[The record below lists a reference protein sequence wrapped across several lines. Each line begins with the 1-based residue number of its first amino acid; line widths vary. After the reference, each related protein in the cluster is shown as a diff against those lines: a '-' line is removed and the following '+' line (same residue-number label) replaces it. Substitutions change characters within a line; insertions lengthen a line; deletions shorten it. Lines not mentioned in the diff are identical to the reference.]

1 MCVWNCPIKEM
12 WKPVRNSARKKIFG
26 RMRPKQKKNK
36 HNPSINQW
44 EESNRLYKSIQKEKH
59 ERMSLLLPPTR
70 TIPPRPMPP
79 LRTVP
84 PLGRCRY
91 SDVPGWVD
99 AASDDGASSDG
110 TASRTF
116 PAGSMPLRTMAPL
129 RDGTAS
135 RTMPAGTMRPR
146 TMAPRVPSPRAG
158 APVPALLLASRTQ
171 RPAVITSDAWHRIET
186 SFDLTLLFS
195 FLSKTGRHNDV
206 TQRLRGL
213 FTYSVPGTTTLLCH
227 GANLNPGPNLPDEL
241 TSSAI

>member
-1 MCVWNCPIKEM
+1 MVIKQCVFGT
-12 WKPVRNSARKKIFG
+12 VQSRKCGNQFEIRHERKFLEECD
-26 RMRPKQKKNK
+26 PNKKKTNTI
-36 HNPSINQW
+36 HQSINGKNQTDSIKVSRKRNMK
-44 EESNRLYKSIQKEKH
+44 ECRFCCHRLG
-59 ERMSLLLPPTR
+59 RFR
-70 TIPPRPMPP
+70 
-79 LRTVP
+79 
-84 PLGRCRY
+84 LGRCRLFGRY
-91 SDVPGWVD
+91 RLSDD
-99 AASDDGASSDG
+99 AA
-110 TASRTF
+110 TRTF

-186 SFDLTLLFS
+186 SFDWTLLFS

>member
-1 MCVWNCPIKEM
+1 MCLELSNQGNVETSSKFGTKENF
-12 WKPVRNSARKKIFG
+12 WKNATQTKKKTNTIH
-26 RMRPKQKKNK
+26 Q
-36 HNPSINQW
+36 SINGKNQTDSIKVSRKRNMK
-44 EESNRLYKSIQKEKH
+44 ECRFCCHRLG
-59 ERMSLLLPPTR
+59 RFR
-70 TIPPRPMPP
+70 
-79 LRTVP
+79 
-84 PLGRCRY
+84 LGRCRLFGRY
-91 SDVPGWVD
+91 RLSDD
-99 AASDDGASSDG
+99 AA
-110 TASRTF
+110 TRTF
-116 PAGSMPLRTMAPL
+116 PAESMPLRTMAPL

>member
-1 MCVWNCPIKEM
+1 MCLELSNQGNVETSSKFGTKENF
-12 WKPVRNSARKKIFG
+12 WKNATQTKKKTNTIH
-26 RMRPKQKKNK
+26 Q
-36 HNPSINQW
+36 SINGKNQTDSIKVSRKRNMK
-44 EESNRLYKSIQKEKH
+44 ECRFCCHRLG
-59 ERMSLLLPPTR
+59 RFR
-70 TIPPRPMPP
+70 
-79 LRTVP
+79 
-84 PLGRCRY
+84 LGRCRLFGRY
-91 SDVPGWVD
+91 RLSDD
-99 AASDDGASSDG
+99 AATRTFPAESMPLRTMAPLRDG
-110 TASRTF
+110 TASRTM
-116 PAGSMPLRTMAPL
+116 PAGTMRPRTMAPL

>member
-99 AASDDGASSDG
+99 AASDDGASSGQYRLSDDAGWDDAASDDG
-110 TASRTF
+110 ASGAVTSGRC
-116 PAGSMPLRTMAPL
+116 PGAGVAIGVAYPT
-129 RDGTAS
+129 TC
-135 RTMPAGTMRPR
+135 
-146 TMAPRVPSPRAG
+146 
-158 APVPALLLASRTQ
+158 
-171 RPAVITSDAWHRIET
+171 
-186 SFDLTLLFS
+186 
-195 FLSKTGRHNDV
+195 RHN
-206 TQRLRGL
+206 L
-213 FTYSVPGTTTLLCH
+213 
-227 GANLNPGPNLPDEL
+227 
-241 TSSAI
+241 